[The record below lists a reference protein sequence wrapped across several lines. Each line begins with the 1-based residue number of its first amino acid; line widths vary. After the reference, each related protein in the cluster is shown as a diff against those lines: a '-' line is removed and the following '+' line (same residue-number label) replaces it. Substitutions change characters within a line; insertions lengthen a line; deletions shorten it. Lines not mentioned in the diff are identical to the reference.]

1 MPILEYASYDG
12 LGLAELVRR
21 REVTP
26 GELITEAVRR
36 IERHDPTLN
45 AIVHSFYD
53 RAREM
58 ASEMDRTDAPFAGVP
73 FLLKDVL
80 GDLEGVPTSYG
91 SRFMQGHLPRFES
104 ELVTRFRRAG
114 LVPLAKTNAP
124 EFGLVGTTE
133 PALYGPCRNPWN
145 PEHSTG
151 GSSGG
156 SAAAVA
162 AGIVPLAHAN
172 DGGGSIRIPASCC
185 GLVGLKP
192 TRGRNP
198 LGPLVGDALGGLVAE
213 HVVTRTVR
221 DCAVLLDCTAGPAPG
236 DPYAAQPPDRPY
248 AEEVGRDPGAL
259 RVAFATGGSMGVKVD
274 PECEQA
280 VRDAARACEELGHR
294 VEEAQPLIGQ
304 EALGAAFTTVWAVGA
319 AWEIDGLGFL
329 TGQTPRQDLFEPLTW
344 ALYQRGKQVSAVEYQ
359 NAVLTFQ
366 MTGRQVGAFMTQH
379 DVWLCPTLGR
389 PPVPLGTID
398 TRIGDI
404 QLGFEPM
411 LEYMAFTPLQ
421 NATGQ
426 PAISLPLH
434 QSESGLPV
442 GVQFSGRMG
451 DEGTLL
457 ALAAQL
463 EQARPWI
470 DRKPP
475 IWG

>member
-1 MPILEYASYDG
+1 MPITEYASYDG

-26 GELITEAVRR
+26 GELIAEAVRR

-58 ASEMDRTDAPFAGVP
+58 ASGIGSTGAPFAGVP
-73 FLLKDVL
+73 FLLKDLL
-80 GDLEGVPTSYG
+80 GDLKDVPTSYA
-91 SRFMQGHLPRFES
+91 SRFMHGHKARFES

-114 LVPLAKTNAP
+114 LVPMAKTNAP

-133 PALYGPCRNPWN
+133 SALYGPCRNPWN

-198 LGPLVGDALGGLVAE
+198 FGPLVGDALGGLVVE
-213 HVVTRTVR
+213 HVVSRTVR
-221 DCAVLLDCTAGPAPG
+221 DSAVLLDCTSGPAPG
-236 DPYAAQPPDRPY
+236 DPYAAQPPERPY
-248 AEEVGRDPGAL
+248 AEEIGRDPGTL
-259 RVAFATGGSMGVKVD
+259 RVAFAIGDSMGVKVD
-274 PECEQA
+274 PECELA
-280 VRDAARACEELGHR
+280 VREAARACEDLGHR
-294 VEEAQPLIGQ
+294 VEEAYPLIGQ
-304 EALGAAFTTVWAVGA
+304 ETLRAAFTTVWAVGA
-319 AWEIDGLGFL
+319 AWEIDAFALL
-329 TGQTPRQDLFEPLTW
+329 TGQTPGEALFEPLTW
-344 ALYQRGKQVSAVEYQ
+344 ALYRRGKQVSAVEFQ
-359 NAVLTFQ
+359 NAITTFQ
-366 MTGRQVGAFMTQH
+366 ITGRQVGAFMTQH
-379 DVWLCPTLGR
+379 DVWICPTLAK

-398 TRIGDI
+398 TSIGDVD
-404 QLGFEPM
+404 LGFEPM
-411 LEYMAFTPLQ
+411 LDYVAFTPLQ

-434 QSESGLPV
+434 QSKSGLPV
-442 GVQFSGRMG
+442 GVQFSARLG

-475 IWG
+475 IWD